1 MGEFSNPEDYELWMG
16 RWSARLAPAFVSFA
30 NLPKGGKFLDV
41 GSGTG
46 ILAAALLTGVENA
59 RVIGIEPGESYVA
72 YSRARFRDN
81 QLSFEQGNAL
91 DIPFADEQFDGTLSL
106 LILQELT
113 DAPKAVR
120 EMCRVTRAGGCV
132 AASQWNFED
141 GIPMLALFWDAVIET
156 IGTNSAREAA
166 ANCMVVSYPDEEALT
181 HLWEEAGLVKVE
193 TQLQKIEMEFES
205 FDDYWAPFLTGVT
218 PTSSYAQKLGEDER
232 TALKDCLR
240 HKTNG
245 RASDQRF
252 TLTAQAWAVRGLVPP
267 GTKTT

>member
-30 NLPKGGKFLDV
+30 NLTKGGKFLDV

-72 YSRARFRDN
+72 YSRARFPDD
-81 QLSFEQGNAL
+81 QLSFEQGSAM

-120 EMCRVTRAGGCV
+120 EMCRVTRA
-132 AASQWNFED
+132 E
-141 GIPMLALFWDAVIET
+141 
-156 IGTNSAREAA
+156 
-166 ANCMVVSYPDEEALT
+166 
-181 HLWEEAGLVKVE
+181 
-193 TQLQKIEMEFES
+193 
-205 FDDYWAPFLTGVT
+205 
-218 PTSSYAQKLGEDER
+218 
-232 TALKDCLR
+232 
-240 HKTNG
+240 
-245 RASDQRF
+245 
-252 TLTAQAWAVRGLVPP
+252 
-267 GTKTT
+267 